1 MTGSGPVAAHE
12 IAGLVPMPML
22 LDRLGFGI
30 DTRTRRAACLLHGG
44 QNRTAFSW
52 RDDGCWHCFS
62 CGRGG
67 DRITLVREARGCGFR
82 AAMTFLAALAGVEL
96 ADHGSVRDQLRRRRR
111 ERQRL
116 DAAAKR
122 LAAVERAALL
132 AARDELHSLYHLRRT
147 AGNRLAELEAGA
159 PERWAGEREVA
170 WEALRLVA
178 DQEAGAA
185 AAYYVAAFSSPAER
199 ALFSLRAG
207 ERPKMVRGALDA
219 GLVADGKGHVIEIV
233 L

>member
-1 MTGSGPVAAHE
+1 MTGSGPAAACE
-12 IAGLVPMPML
+12 IAGLVAMPGL
-22 LDRLGFGI
+22 LHALGFAVN
-30 DTRTRRAACLLHGG
+30 TRPRRSCCVLHQGH
-44 QNRTAFSW
+44 NPTAFSW

-67 DRITLVREARGCGFR
+67 DRITLVREAHGCGFR
-82 AAMTFLAALAGVEL
+82 EAMTFLAALAGVEL

-132 AARDELHSLYHLRRT
+132 AARDELLALYHLRRT
-147 AGNRLAELEAGA
+147 AGRRLAELQAGA
-159 PERWAGEREVA
+159 PERWADEKEVC

-185 AAYYVAAFSSPAER
+185 AAYYVAGFSSPAER
-199 ALFSLRAG
+199 ARFALRPG
-207 ERPKMVRGALDA
+207 ERSKMVRGALGA
-219 GLVADGKGHVIEIV
+219 GLVADGKGHVMEIV

>member
-1 MTGSGPVAAHE
+1 MTGSGAAAACE
-12 IAGLVPMPML
+12 IAGLVAMPGL
-22 LDRLGFGI
+22 LHALGFAVN
-30 DTRTRRAACLLHGG
+30 TRTRRSRCVLHQGH
-44 QNRTAFSW
+44 NPTAFSW

-82 AAMTFLAALAGVEL
+82 AAVAFLGALAGVGL
-96 ADHGSVRDQLRRRRR
+96 ADDLSVRDQLRRRRR

-116 DAAAKR
+116 AAAAKR
-122 LAAVERAALL
+122 LLALERAALL
-132 AARDELHSLYHLRRT
+132 AARDELHALADLRRT
-147 AGNRLAELEAGA
+147 AGNRLVALEAGV
-159 PERWAGEREVA
+159 PERWAGEREIA
-170 WEALRLVA
+170 WEALHLVA
-178 DQEAGAA
+178 NHEAAAA

-199 ALFSLRAG
+199 ARFALRPG

-219 GLVADGKGHVIEIV
+219 GLVADGKGHVMEIV